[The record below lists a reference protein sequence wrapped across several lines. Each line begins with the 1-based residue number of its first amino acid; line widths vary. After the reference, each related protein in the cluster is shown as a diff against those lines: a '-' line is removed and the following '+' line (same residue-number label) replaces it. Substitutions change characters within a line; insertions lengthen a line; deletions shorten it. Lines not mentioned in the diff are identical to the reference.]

1 MIRLLLISIFLT
13 GCANELMYNIG
24 TKTNPVWTNDEQEAV
39 SYYAREICSD
49 RKPEAFT
56 SPEQREYFVKTISY
70 KQCYDIYSAIWLEQF
85 QIIAKERGYD
95 EPVDDEP
102 NNIND
107 DDPSFLTCAYIEG
120 RYKAEKSKQRQREQ
134 EARSYYARAS
144 SARDQNTRNNW
155 IASGNKAL
163 SSARLSK
170 RKAEDKKR
178 QFRRQDCKGLL
189 L

>member
-1 MIRLLLISIFLT
+1 MIRLILISLFLT
-13 GCANELMYNIG
+13 GCANELMYNVG
-24 TKTNPVWTNDEQEAV
+24 TDSNPVWINDKEEAV
-39 SYYAREICSD
+39 SFYAREICSD
-49 RKPEAFT
+49 RMPEYFS
-56 SPEQREYFVKTISY
+56 SPEVREYFVKTISY
-70 KQCYDIYSAIWLEQF
+70 GECYDIYSISIREQF
-85 QIIAKERGYD
+85 ETIAKERGYD
-95 EPVDDEP
+95 EPVNDEP

-155 IASGNKAL
+155 IARGNKAQ
-163 SSARLSK
+163 SSARLSQ